1 MRVAVTVRTV
11 NPCPSGVAG
20 AVGAVSGAAWGGG
33 WREGLSGSD
42 ANLSLFPVPGECT
55 IFAAVRDLMVNLTL
69 PPGGRP

>member
-1 MRVAVTVRTV
+1 MPREVVEGVKA
-11 NPCPSGVAG
+11 CP
-20 AVGAVSGAAWGGG
+20 W
-33 WREGLSGSD
+33 SD